1 MKRKRWLLI
10 LALTWAALPWVFWG
24 VYQFHSPDHADAFWL
39 PAMPFILISFI
50 PMWVGHGTA
59 DPNWFPLAWVIGSS
73 IFNLT
78 VGALL
83 VIIVS
88 GMRRQPDA

>member
-1 MKRKRWLLI
+1 
-10 LALTWAALPWVFWG
+10 
-24 VYQFHSPDHADAFWL
+24 
-39 PAMPFILISFI
+39 MPFILISFI